1 MSSTT
6 EPRRRGAEEQSG
18 LSLVLEGI
26 EGRCRG
32 AVRGPEM
39 CDESRSDTT
48 MCSRGTYWNWKNLLY
63 RGIHPSDGTRRQI
76 IVLDGSEVEEGSDN
90 PQDARTG
97 SDNSRAAR
105 QGTRSTRQGSDN
117 PGADT
122 LRASRQGSDNP
133 LGARTGSDNPG
144 SDNPRAARHG
154 TIAVVQGSD
163 NPGTDTPHASR

>member
-48 MCSRGTYWNWKNLLY
+48 MRSRGTYWNWKNLLY

-105 QGTRSTRQGSDN
+105 QGTRAT
-117 PGADT
+117 
-122 LRASRQGSDNP
+122 RQGSDNP

-144 SDNPRAARHG
+144 SDNPRSARHG